1 MPIKRRSFL
10 AAAAM
15 LGVPPAAPG
24 ADPSSLRALAAAK
37 GLLFGSEVLADELA
51 GDPAYA
57 ALIARECAVVTP
69 GIEAKFGIVE
79 PEDGRFDF
87 TRLDAIAG
95 FCAAHDIALHM
106 HNMIWGVFM
115 RPWELAA
122 LAAGRGEAVLA
133 RHVAAVAGRYA
144 GRVLAWDVVNEPVDP
159 RWHAGPE
166 GLTLTPW
173 RRALG
178 PGEVADAFRLT
189 RNADPGALLMLNDD
203 NLEYAA
209 PDREQKRATYLHLIE
224 GWLAAGVPIGGFGLE
239 AHLKPDRPIDEAGLR
254 RFLAALG
261 GMGLQI
267 WVTEL
272 DVEDR
277 TLPADIGARDRAVA
291 DLTGRY
297 LDLVLDEPAARA
309 VITWGLSDRH
319 SDLSTSATTR
329 RADGLASRGLP
340 YDDALAPKPMRDA
353 IARAFRHA
361 PASPSGTTLPAL
373 PMTCGISPLSLPI
386 TGTPQAIAST
396 FRNAPARPSG

>member
-1 MPIKRRSFL
+1 MKITRRGVL
-10 AAAAM
+10 ATAAALATS
-15 LGVPPAAPG
+15 GAAEP
-24 ADPSSLRALAAAK
+24 DSLRALAAGK
-37 GLLFGSEVLADELA
+37 GLLFGSEVMASELA

-79 PEDGRFDF
+79 PDEGRFDF
-87 TRLDAIAG
+87 SRLDAVAE

-122 LAAGRGEAVLA
+122 LAEGRGEAVLA
-133 RHVAAVAGRYA
+133 RHAEAVAGRYA
-144 GRVLAWDVVNEPVDP
+144 GRARGRVIAWDVVNEPVDP

-178 PGEVADAFRLT
+178 ADEVADAFRLT
-189 RNADPGALLMLNDD
+189 RQADPTALLMLNDD

-209 PDREQKRATYLHLIE
+209 PDREQKRATYLRLIE

-239 AHLKPDRPIDEAGLR
+239 AHLKPDQPIDEAALR

-277 TLPADIGARDRAVA
+277 SLPAEIAARDRMVA
-291 DLTGRY
+291 ALTERY
-297 LDLVLDEPAARA
+297 LDLVLDEPASRA

-319 SDLSTSATTR
+319 SDLGGAPATR
-329 RADGLASRGLP
+329 RTDGLPSRGLP
-340 YDDALAPKPMRDA
+340 YDAGLAPKPMRDA
-353 IARAFRHA
+353 IARA
-361 PASPSGTTLPAL
+361 L
-373 PMTCGISPLSLPI
+373 
-386 TGTPQAIAST
+386 
-396 FRNAPARPSG
+396 RNARTRRPR